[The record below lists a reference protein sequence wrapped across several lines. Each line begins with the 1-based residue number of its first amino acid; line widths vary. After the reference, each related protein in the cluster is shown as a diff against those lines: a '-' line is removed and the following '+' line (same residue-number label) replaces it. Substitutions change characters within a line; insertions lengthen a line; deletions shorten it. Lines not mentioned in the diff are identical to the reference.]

1 MRPIIALV
9 IAAAIILG
17 VQGYISA
24 TAHTGGT
31 ATKVTFVEAE
41 GKFVVELLLTF
52 DAGPDEFALEADN
65 APSVV
70 LSLAGKE
77 LLRRSEV
84 VKAGETIVLDA
95 PGVVEGT
102 NEFLLVSSPVEDD
115 PDAVR
120 AARIRVLK
128 NDDLVVEEW
137 IASEPGLAAEGTVTL
152 EIPASSDP
160 DVENED

>member
-9 IAAAIILG
+9 IAVAIIVG

-24 TAHTGGT
+24 TANMGGT
-31 ATKVTFVEAE
+31 PTTVSYTEAE
-41 GKFVVELLLTF
+41 GDFVVELLLTF
-52 DAGPDEFALEADN
+52 DAGPDAFALEADN

-84 VKAGETIVLDA
+84 VNAGETIVLEA
-95 PGVVEGT
+95 AGIVEGT

-115 PDAVR
+115 PNAVR
-120 AARIRVLK
+120 AARIRVLR
-128 NDDLVVEEW
+128 NDDLVVEKW
-137 IASEPGLAAEGTVTL
+137 IASEPGLAAEGTVML
-152 EIPASSDP
+152 DIPPAGESKD
-160 DVENED
+160 DHDH